1 MGLTYPE
8 SVPFT
13 KEIIGAAIEVHKHL
27 GPGLLESAYDEALNI
42 ELTGRNL
49 TVDRQRAIP
58 LIYKSHAIQAVYRP
72 DMVVCGLV
80 IVEVKA
86 VEKTL
91 PAHKSQVLTYLKMTG
106 LHVGFLFNFNVRIMT
121 EGISRISH

>member
-8 SVPFT
+8 SVPLT
-13 KEIIGAAIEVHKHL
+13 KEIIGAAIEVHKYL

-42 ELTGRNL
+42 ELTCRNVV
-49 TVDRQRAIP
+49 VDRQRSIP
-58 LIYKSHAIQAVYRP
+58 LLYKSHMIQAVYRP
-72 DMVVCGLV
+72 DMIVSGLV
-80 IVEVKA
+80 VVEVKA

-91 PAHKSQVLTYLKMTG
+91 PVHKSQVLTYLKMTG
-106 LHVGFLFNFNVRIMT
+106 LHVGFLFNFNVPFMT